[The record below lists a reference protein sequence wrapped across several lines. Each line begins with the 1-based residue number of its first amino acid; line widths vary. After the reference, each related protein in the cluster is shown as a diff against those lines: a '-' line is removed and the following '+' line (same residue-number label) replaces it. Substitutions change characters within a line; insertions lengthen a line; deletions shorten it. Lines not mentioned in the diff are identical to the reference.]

1 MPPAPSFDY
10 YAELQV
16 ESTASAAQLTAAY
29 RRLARIHH
37 PDKNPDKTEE
47 ATAAFQKIQEA
58 YEVLNDPGRRACYDA
73 RLASA
78 SRASAPSASA
88 APAGGNGRDGFSR
101 SRYDPFGFGD
111 SSDFFNYDFWREAF
125 PFRAGQ
131 GRERRRG
138 VDPFDAFY
146 QQERERRREREKANT
161 EVLEALL
168 AARRAR
174 EEAEDAAKRAKA
186 DIKKSEEE
194 ANNEARAR
202 RQKEERSAQEAIWDK
217 KNARTKDE
225 KLRTCLHSEFCTKL
239 PQKQKFKCGFCNTKR
254 GMTAFECPHCAT
266 LLCQLCLVYFARE
279 RDRAE
284 K

>member
-16 ESTASAAQLTAAY
+16 ENTASAEQLTASY

-58 YEVLNDPGRRACYDA
+58 YEVLSNPAQRARYDA
-73 RLASA
+73 RFSSA
-78 SRASAPSASA
+78 SRGSAPSASA
-88 APAGGNGRDGFSR
+88 AHAGGDDTDDIFR
-101 SRYDPFGFGD
+101 SSYDPFGFGD
-111 SSDFFNYDFWREAF
+111 IPGFFNYDFWSEAF
-125 PFRAGQ
+125 PFHAEQ
-131 GRERRRG
+131 GRERRPG
-138 VDPFDAFY
+138 VDPYDAFY
-146 QQERERRREREKANT
+146 QRERERRQEREKSR
-161 EVLEALL
+161 EKVLEALL

-186 DIKKSEEE
+186 DAKKSEEE
-194 ANNEARAR
+194 AKNEARAR

-225 KLRTCLHSEFCTKL
+225 KLRTCLHSDFCTKV

-254 GMTAFECPHCAT
+254 GMTAFECPYCAT
-266 LLCQLCLVYFARE
+266 FLCQLCLVYFARE
-279 RDRAE
+279 RDRAG

>member
-16 ESTASAAQLTAAY
+16 DSTATAEQLTASY

-37 PDKNPDKTEE
+37 PDKNPEKAEE

-58 YEVLNDPGRRACYDA
+58 YEVLTDPAQRACYDA
-73 RLASA
+73 RFSSA
-78 SRASAPSASA
+78 PRPSAPSASA
-88 APAGGNGRDGFSR
+88 AYTGGNDTDNFFR

-111 SSDFFNYDFWREAF
+111 FPPFFDYEFWRDAF
-125 PFRAGQ
+125 PFHTEQ
-131 GRERRRG
+131 GRERRPG
-138 VDPFDAFY
+138 QDPLNAFF
-146 QQERERRREREKANT
+146 QRERERRQEREKARA

-168 AARRAR
+168 AAQRAR
-174 EEAEDAAKRAKA
+174 KEAEDAAKRAKA
-186 DIKKSEEE
+186 DAKKSEEE
-194 ANNEARAR
+194 AKNEARAR
-202 RQKEERSAQEAIWDK
+202 RQKEERSAQEAIWEK

-225 KLRTCLHSEFCTKL
+225 KLRTCLHSEFCTKVS
-239 PQKQKFKCGFCNTKR
+239 QKQKFKCGFCNTKR
-254 GMTAFECPHCAT
+254 GITAFDCPHCGT

>member
-10 YAELQV
+10 YAALQV
-16 ESTASAAQLTAAY
+16 ESAASAQQLTASY

-47 ATAAFQKIQEA
+47 ATTAFQKIQEA
-58 YEVLNDPGRRACYDA
+58 YEVLSDPAQRTRYDA
-73 RLASA
+73 RLSSA
-78 SRASAPSASA
+78 SRRSAPSASA
-88 APAGGNGRDGFSR
+88 AYAGENDADDIFR

-111 SSDFFNYDFWREAF
+111 IPGFFNYDSWRGETR
-125 PFRAGQ
+125 P
-131 GRERRRG
+131 G
-138 VDPFDAFY
+138 VDPYDAFY
-146 QQERERRREREKANT
+146 QRERERREERERSRER
-161 EVLEALL
+161 VLESLL

-174 EEAEDAAKRAKA
+174 QEAEDAAKRAKA
-186 DIKKSEEE
+186 DAKKSEEE
-194 ANNEARAR
+194 AKNEARAR
-202 RQKEERSAQEAIWDK
+202 RQREERSAQEAIWEK

-254 GMTAFECPHCAT
+254 GITAFECPHCAT
-266 LLCQLCLVYFARE
+266 FLCQLCLVYFARE